1 MKCTFWLTEPEDEEI
16 PGRCAALAKKVKG
29 RKWEMLFCPNC
40 GSKNEDGARF
50 CENCGTQLEEI
61 QSVTQQK
68 PWEEDVTAEVEMQT
82 AESDQSDISQQ
93 QGDDEPAI
101 PLQMKKARQQ
111 SDSSMTHKHS
121 SIDVNQHKGKSIK
134 LTKMQG
140 VVIVEAFCL
149 VLIIAAFFATGS
161 VRNRPESVAKNFFQA
176 FVDQNWSKVYDMTDY
191 PEGVF
196 FQKDWFVEM
205 RKNNQAPEIV
215 SFEIVEDK
223 DASSAIQRHFIVQY
237 TVKGQGM
244 DSLELDLIKQRE
256 KNMLFF
262 DTWKVSSASQV
273 AKDFCINVP
282 KGASVTV
289 AGVALTDA
297 EKGESQIEGM
307 DSYYITLLTV
317 AYKIQV
323 ALPWFEVYE
332 DYFTA
337 VPGEQF
343 SVTGMKLT
351 EDGQTAIEAKMQQAL
366 EKVYR
371 AAMAG
376 KDFSEVPK
384 LFLDEYQDVCKE
396 SYDYLV
402 SELHHSESYTLN
414 QAVFNN
420 FECTVYNEDNNQGL
434 ISAEMTFDYD
444 SQYTYSYK
452 SWRDDSIKSEEKNDS
467 GSSYM
472 NASFGYDGETY
483 KIAAFSIRSII

>member
-1 MKCTFWLTEPEDEEI
+1 
-16 PGRCAALAKKVKG
+16 
-29 RKWEMLFCPNC
+29 MLFCPNC

-68 PWEEDVTAEVEMQT
+68 PWEEDVTTEVEMQT

-149 VLIIAAFFATGS
+149 VLIIAAFFAIGS

-191 PEGVF
+191 PEGKF
-196 FQKDWFVEM
+196 LQKDQIIGNLENAQF
-205 RKNNQAPEIV
+205 PEFG
-215 SFEIVEDK
+215 SFEVIADK
-223 DASSAIQRHFIVQY
+223 EATSEIQKSFTIQY
-237 TVKGQGM
+237 TIKGQGS
-244 DSLELDLIKQRE
+244 DFLKLNLVKQKE
-256 KNMLFF
+256 KSMLFF
-262 DTWKVSSASQV
+262 DTWKVSPDVQIAQ
-273 AKDFCINVP
+273 DFCINVP

-289 AGVALTDA
+289 DGIPLTDS
-297 EKGESQIEGM
+297 EKGENQAKGM
-307 DSYYITLLTV
+307 DSYYVTLFAGDHKLQ
-317 AYKIQV
+317 A
-323 ALPWFEVYE
+323 AAPWFEVYE
-332 DYFTA
+332 TDFSA
-337 VPGEQF
+337 MAGEQF
-343 SVTGMKLT
+343 QLSGMKLT

-376 KDFSEVPK
+376 KDFSEVPN